1 MIYLLLALQWAD
13 IVTTVLALRVPG
25 TREVNPVLNP
35 LFEKFGVL
43 PVMLTVKALY
53 AVLIIGAVPYMS
65 VYSDTMILAVSA
77 LYMYVVYNNYQ
88 IYKNG

>member
-1 MIYLLLALQWAD
+1 MIYLLLALQLAD

-25 TREVNPVLNP
+25 TREVNPILNL

-53 AVLIIGAVPYMS
+53 AGLILFAVPYMS
-65 VYSDTMILAVSA
+65 VYSTIIIIALCA
-77 LYMYVVYNNYQ
+77 LYTYVVYNNYR